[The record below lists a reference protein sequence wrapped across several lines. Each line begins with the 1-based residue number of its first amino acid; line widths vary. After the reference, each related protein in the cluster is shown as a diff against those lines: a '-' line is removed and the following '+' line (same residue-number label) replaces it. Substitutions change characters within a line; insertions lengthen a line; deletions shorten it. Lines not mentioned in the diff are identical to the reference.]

1 MDIFIDKLAQKITG
15 SEIINANT
23 TAEAKELE
31 MLKTKVEGYDNL
43 LQEMRELNLKNTQS
57 AERLNGI
64 IERMP
69 DTAEIINSIMAKMP
83 NTDEMVSSIMEKMPD
98 AEKMV
103 SSIVEKIPE
112 PAKMPEIEIPD
123 NREQFDEMFD
133 KTSDLVHRENVKVYR
148 NVQAAVRAELENQTK
163 SLMEAQKSEENK
175 KELVFLKVMSVLIF
189 IAVIADITLRVLGI
203 LGII

>member
-175 KELVFLKVMSVLIF
+175 KELAFLKVMSVLIF
-189 IAVIADITLRVLGI
+189 IAVIADITLRALGI